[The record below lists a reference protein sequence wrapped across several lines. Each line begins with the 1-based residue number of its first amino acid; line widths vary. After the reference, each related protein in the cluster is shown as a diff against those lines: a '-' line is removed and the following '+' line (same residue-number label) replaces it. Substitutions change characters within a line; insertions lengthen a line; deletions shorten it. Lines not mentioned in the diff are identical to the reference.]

1 MALNLVA
8 CRVDDRLIHGQGVAW
23 LTALPINTVVV
34 VNDEVADSPL
44 EQDLM
49 NTLIP
54 STVEPRFFSVQ
65 KTIDVIHKAADRQKI
80 FMVFKTLADVER
92 VIDGGVPIKE
102 VNVGNVR
109 RKPGTT
115 KISPYMNLVEDE
127 LRILKK
133 LQKMKIKLNSKQTPM
148 GEAPGEFVEFDKLL
162 KDVK

>member
-1 MALNLVA
+1 MALQLVA

-34 VNDEVADSPL
+34 VNDEVAESQL

-49 NTLIP
+49 TTLIP
-54 STVEPRFFSVQ
+54 ASVDPRFFSVQ

-92 VIDGGVPIKE
+92 CIDGGVPIKE

-109 RKPGTT
+109 KKAGST
-115 KISPYMNLVEDE
+115 KVSPYMNLVEDE
-127 LRILKK
+127 FRILKK
-133 LQKMKIKLNSKQTPM
+133 FMDKKIKLNSKQTPM
-148 GEAPGEFVEFDKLL
+148 GEAPGEHVDFAKLL
-162 KDVK
+162 KDK

>member
-1 MALNLVA
+1 MALQLVA

-34 VNDEVADSPL
+34 VNDDVAESQL

-49 NTLIP
+49 TTLIP
-54 STVEPRFFSVQ
+54 ASVDPRFFSVQ

-92 VIDGGVPIKE
+92 CIDGGVPIKE

-109 RKPGTT
+109 KKAGST
-115 KISPYMNLVEDE
+115 KVSPYMNLVEDE
-127 LRILKK
+127 FRILKK
-133 LQKMKIKLNSKQTPM
+133 FMDKKIKLNSKQTPM
-148 GEAPGEFVEFDKLL
+148 GEAPGEHVDFAKLL
-162 KDVK
+162 KDK